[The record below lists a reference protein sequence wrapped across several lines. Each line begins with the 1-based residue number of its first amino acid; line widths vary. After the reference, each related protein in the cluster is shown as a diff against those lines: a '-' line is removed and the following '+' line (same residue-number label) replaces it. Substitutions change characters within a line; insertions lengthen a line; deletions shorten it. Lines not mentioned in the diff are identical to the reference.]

1 MYYILKMS
9 LFTCSNCSREFR
21 RKDYLQKHNK
31 RKNPCKRVENENDTK
46 MIPNDTSKNE
56 IKFKKIYTCKFC
68 EQEFKNKRSLYRH
81 INEIRCTKIPDKEIK
96 RIKAFRNNKILN
108 KKIEKEKELVLVNNK
123 TITNNSHKNNNN
135 KININQLNNNIINI
149 NPFGKENLESITEKE
164 KIRILNRAFMAFPEA
179 LKKIH
184 YDIPE
189 NRNFFNT
196 DKKNK
201 KYIQVFNGTNL
212 IYEDK
217 DKIQD
222 DISYKIMGKLEEWF
236 DDYQRQFNTRRK
248 DLLSRMFNEFN
259 NGRLEDKYENEID
272 KFILSYSNDMK
283 EILQKQIEKIKNG

>member
-1 MYYILKMS
+1 
-9 LFTCSNCSREFR
+9 
-21 RKDYLQKHNK
+21 
-31 RKNPCKRVENENDTK
+31 
-46 MIPNDTSKNE
+46 MIPKVYQKYTNKIPKKNDIKTDKNN
-56 IKFKKIYTCKFC
+56 KLYKCKYCNKKYKSD
-68 EQEFKNKRSLYRH
+68 KSMYRH
-81 INEIRCTKIPDKEIK
+81 INEIRCTEIPDKEIK

-108 KKIEKEKELVLVNNK
+108 KKIEREKELVLVKAING
-123 TITNNSHKNNNN
+123 NNSVNNTTTNIKN
-135 KININQLNNNIINI
+135 QQNNNISNSNNTTYNIKI

-201 KYIQVFNGTNL
+201 KYIQVFNGKNL

>member
-1 MYYILKMS
+1 M
-9 LFTCSNCSREFR
+9 
-21 RKDYLQKHNK
+21 
-31 RKNPCKRVENENDTK
+31 
-46 MIPNDTSKNE
+46 
-56 IKFKKIYTCKFC
+56 
-68 EQEFKNKRSLYRH
+68 YRH
-81 INEIRCTKIPDKEIK
+81 INEIRCTEIPDKEIK

-108 KKIEKEKELVLVNNK
+108 KKIEREKELVLVKAING
-123 TITNNSHKNNNN
+123 NNSVNNTTTNIKN
-135 KININQLNNNIINI
+135 QQNNNISNSNNTTYNIKI